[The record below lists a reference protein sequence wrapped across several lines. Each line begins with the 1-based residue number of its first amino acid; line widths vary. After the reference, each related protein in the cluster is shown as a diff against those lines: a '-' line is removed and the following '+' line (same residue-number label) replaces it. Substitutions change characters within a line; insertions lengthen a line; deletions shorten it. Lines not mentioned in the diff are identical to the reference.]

1 MRPISAGLR
10 VTLMPHAS
18 IRCFW
23 FRPPVHCTGLTF
35 APLTL
40 ASTEARLQDALQH
53 AAHLRRI
60 ARDLDAARFHPMLL
74 VPAARAL
81 HGLNVRS
88 AHLSLHRSWDT
99 RRSSACGPSPPDCV

>member
-60 ARDLDAARFHPMLL
+60 ARDLDAARFHHLELL
-74 VPAARAL
+74 LRGAFAAGDDGPGVPHPLAR
-81 HGLNVRS
+81 
-88 AHLSLHRSWDT
+88 
-99 RRSSACGPSPPDCV
+99 RRSDTGDEADDG